1 MLEKFTFVEVP
12 RDSAERVIDAL
23 QKSMIGGRKVT
34 AAPARPR

>member
-1 MLEKFTFVEVP
+1 MEKFTFVEVP